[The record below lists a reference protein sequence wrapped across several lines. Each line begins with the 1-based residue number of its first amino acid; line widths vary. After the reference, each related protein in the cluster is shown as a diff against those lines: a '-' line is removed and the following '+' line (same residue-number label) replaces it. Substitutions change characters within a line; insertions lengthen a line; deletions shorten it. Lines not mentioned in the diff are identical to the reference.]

1 MTVTA
6 LHPANRRDHTPDKDT
21 PWRGSVHPQRQN
33 RHPALTR
40 LVTLEIRKTL
50 STRSGRLLLGTAAVL
65 PAVGISTVLALGQD
79 IPGAREMLAV
89 VGSLVAIL
97 TLVVGILSTAGE
109 WTHRTIQTTLLAVPP
124 RPRRRRQIPRRRT
137 HRRRDHRPHGGSTLT
152 ITAIAAGPDFLWTGA
167 ALAVAATIA
176 TGAAL
181 AAVGAGIEG
190 TITNTAA
197 ALTGTFVT
205 LLIALPVLA
214 AVRPN
219 IADKIDPLAAMVNIV
234 TDHQAA
240 TRHRARRLDRGHHH
254 RRRRHHPPQ
263 GHPLTQPRQRWAS
276 TPAGDAHPP
285 PQATRTAR
293 ARRQRRR
300 HASTGAFGLTGLADP
315 SDLELQM
322 GCYRQETTP
331 VCADAARQ
339 GPLWPSSLPPPAARP
354 G

>member
-6 LHPANRRDHTPDKDT
+6 LHPANRRDHTADTDT
-21 PWRGSVHPQRQN
+21 PWRGSVSPERQV

-97 TLVVGILSTAGE
+97 TLAVGILSTAGE
-109 WTHRTIQTTLLAVPP
+109 WTHRTIQTTLLAVP
-124 RPRRRRQIPRRRT
+124 RRGHVAAAKYLAAALT
-137 HRRRDHRPHGGSTLT
+137 GVAVTALMAASTLT

-167 ALAVAATIA
+167 VVAVTATIA

-181 AAVGAGIEG
+181 AAVGAGIG
-190 TITNTAA
+190 AAITNTAA

-205 LLIALPVLA
+205 LLIAMPLLA

-219 IADKIDPLAAMVNIV
+219 IAAKIDPLTAMVNIV
-234 TDHQAA
+234 TDHQV
-240 TRHRARRLDRGHHH
+240 
-254 RRRRHHPPQ
+254 
-263 GHPLTQPRQRWAS
+263 AS
-276 TPAGDAHPP
+276 AVTV
-285 PQATRTAR
+285 
-293 ARRQRRR
+293 
-300 HASTGAFGLTGLADP
+300 LTGWVVV
-315 SDLELQM
+315 
-322 GCYRQETTP
+322 TTTAGA
-331 VCADAARQ
+331 VVTHRKAIA
-339 GPLWPSSLPPPAARP
+339 
-354 G
+354 

>member
-6 LHPANRRDHTPDKDT
+6 LHRANRRDHTPDKDT
-21 PWRGSVHPQRQN
+21 PWRGSVSPQRQN

-109 WTHRTIQTTLLAVPP
+109 WTHRTIQTTFLAVP
-124 RPRRRRQIPRRRT
+124 RRGRVVAAKYLAAALTGAAIT
-137 HRRRDHRPHGGSTLT
+137 ALMAASTLT

-167 ALAVAATIA
+167 VVAVAATIA

-181 AAVGAGIEG
+181 AAVGAGIG
-190 TITNTAA
+190 AAITNTAA

-240 TRHRARRLDRGHHH
+240 TAVTVLAGWTVVTTTAGAVITHRKAI
-254 RRRRHHPPQ
+254 P
-263 GHPLTQPRQRWAS
+263 
-276 TPAGDAHPP
+276 
-285 PQATRTAR
+285 
-293 ARRQRRR
+293 
-300 HASTGAFGLTGLADP
+300 
-315 SDLELQM
+315 
-322 GCYRQETTP
+322 
-331 VCADAARQ
+331 
-339 GPLWPSSLPPPAARP
+339 
-354 G
+354 